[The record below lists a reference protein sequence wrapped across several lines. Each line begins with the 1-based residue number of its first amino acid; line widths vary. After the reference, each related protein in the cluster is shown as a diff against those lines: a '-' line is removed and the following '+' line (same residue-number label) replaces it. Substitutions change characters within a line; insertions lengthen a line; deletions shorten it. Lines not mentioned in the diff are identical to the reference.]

1 VTSGVYL
8 IEAVFAGCLAGLG
21 LYVLVVALRKK
32 ETTISGEL
40 ARIDAAATGPRK
52 LELPTSEKLDGLR
65 ALVGKR
71 LVDLTIERGWTLT
84 RYRQDLV
91 VLDRSLEGFLASKVA
106 GALIGLIAPPL
117 AVTIILL
124 PAGIASVQL
133 PLIVG
138 LAGAFVGFFIPDL
151 SLRSTAEERRRDFR
165 HHVGSFLDLVSM
177 NLAGGRGVPEALKS
191 AAEVGYGWAIA
202 RIRDTLAFAR
212 LQGLTPWAALGQ
224 LGEDMGVDELR
235 DLSAALTL
243 VAEDGAKVRQSL
255 SARAASLRRKELAD
269 MEGKAGEKSQ
279 SMLVA
284 QLVLCFGF
292 MLFLAFP
299 AVIRIFGSS

>member
-71 LVDLTIERGWTLT
+71 LVDVTIERGWTLT
-84 RYRQDLV
+84 RQDLV

>member
-1 VTSGVYL
+1 
-8 IEAVFAGCLAGLG
+8 
-21 LYVLVVALRKK
+21 
-32 ETTISGEL
+32 
-40 ARIDAAATGPRK
+40 
-52 LELPTSEKLDGLR
+52 
-65 ALVGKR
+65 
-71 LVDLTIERGWTLT
+71 
-84 RYRQDLV
+84 
-91 VLDRSLEGFLASKVA
+91 
-106 GALIGLIAPPL
+106 
-117 AVTIILL
+117 
-124 PAGIASVQL
+124 
-133 PLIVG
+133 
-138 LAGAFVGFFIPDL
+138 
-151 SLRSTAEERRRDFR
+151 
-165 HHVGSFLDLVSM
+165 
-177 NLAGGRGVPEALKS
+177 VPEALKS